1 MQQLLRLQDRL
12 LAFLSLLGGIAT
24 VTLMVHVA
32 VDILLRNLAN
42 APIPAT
48 YEIATHYY
56 MVSLAFL
63 PLAALERSG
72 GMIQVEVLDTVL
84 GRHGVH
90 LSNLFNAAL
99 SALVYATLTY
109 VTWLE
114 AMNAM
119 SKGRFVFANTV
130 HVLTWP
136 AYWIPPLGFAVAML
150 VAILRL
156 FTLRKS
162 APKQEAAA

>member
-1 MQQLLRLQDRL
+1 MHQLSRLQDRL
-12 LAFLSLLGGIAT
+12 LAVLSLLGGIAT
-24 VTLMVHVA
+24 VALMVHVA
-32 VDILLRNLAN
+32 ADIVLRNLAN

-48 YEIATHYY
+48 YEISTHYY

-72 GMIQVEVLDTVL
+72 GMIQVEVIDKFI
-84 GRHGVH
+84 GPGGVR
-90 LSNLFNAAL
+90 LSDRFNGL
-99 SALVYATLTY
+99 ISALVYATLTY
-109 VTWLE
+109 VTWVE

-136 AYWIPPLGFAVAML
+136 AYWIPPLGFAVAMI
-150 VAILRL
+150 VAILRI
-156 FTLRKS
+156 FTSKP
-162 APKQEAAA
+162 AAQETRA

>member
-12 LAFLSLLGGIAT
+12 LTLLTVLGGVAT
-24 VTLMVHVA
+24 VALMVHVA
-32 VDILLRNLAN
+32 TDILLRNLAN

-72 GMIQVEVLDTVL
+72 GMIQVEVMDKLL
-84 GRHGVH
+84 GRRGLY
-90 LSNLFNAAL
+90 LSNLLNSVIA
-99 SALVYATLTY
+99 ALVYATLTY
-109 VTWLE
+109 VTWIE

-136 AYWIPPLGFAVAML
+136 AYWIPPLGFAVAMI
-150 VAILRL
+150 VAVLRVFVIKPAAL
-156 FTLRKS
+156 
-162 APKQEAAA
+162 QETQA